1 MMQDQMFMHII
12 GADLAHI
19 QRDATGKQMT
29 RFTNDVQFMRDAT
42 VKAFTGI
49 ARDLITV
56 IVLAWVMIYTHWQMA
71 LIAMVVMPI
80 SIFPII
86 YIGKRLRRVSART
99 QENIGGVAAYLDDVL
114 KASRQVKA
122 YVTEEYEKRRAHQF
136 FEMVS
141 GNFLKAGK
149 TRARTSREARARR
162 MKTTTPRR
170 AFAASALALAL
181 GWVTND
187 DDASASASAS
197 SREDADLARAVAG
210 AREARARVAEAR
222 ATLDGVDARDAPP
235 LREIASL
242 LNTDAVKRL
251 EKNAVVID
259 AAVVREPLAEEE
271 RLAWRDVR
279 DEEWLTTRSTT
290 TLPMAKRPNDFLCAV
305 FSCYNDPRAPPST
318 DALLSL
324 RLTRDGVRMG
334 ARGDSRI
341 TAVGLAASLDD
352 ALEKL
357 DALLALVDDV

>member
-1 MMQDQMFMHII
+1 MYETTDRPVLID
-12 GADLAHI
+12 ARLLA
-19 QRDATGKQMT
+19 RATS
-29 RFTNDVQFMRDAT
+29 R
-42 VKAFTGI
+42 
-49 ARDLITV
+49 
-56 IVLAWVMIYTHWQMA
+56 
-71 LIAMVVMPI
+71 VVMSRAVANDAI
-80 SIFPII
+80 AFDRSS
-86 YIGKRLRRVSART
+86 VS
-99 QENIGGVAAYLDDVL
+99 
-114 KASRQVKA
+114 S
-122 YVTEEYEKRRAHQF
+122 
-136 FEMVS
+136 
-141 GNFLKAGK
+141 
-149 TRARTSREARARR
+149 RARTSREARARR

-181 GWVTND
+181 GWVTTD
-187 DDASASASAS
+187 DDASAS

-357 DALLALVDDV
+357 DALLALVDDA

>member
-1 MMQDQMFMHII
+1 
-12 GADLAHI
+12 
-19 QRDATGKQMT
+19 
-29 RFTNDVQFMRDAT
+29 
-42 VKAFTGI
+42 
-49 ARDLITV
+49 
-56 IVLAWVMIYTHWQMA
+56 
-71 LIAMVVMPI
+71 
-80 SIFPII
+80 
-86 YIGKRLRRVSART
+86 
-99 QENIGGVAAYLDDVL
+99 
-114 KASRQVKA
+114 
-122 YVTEEYEKRRAHQF
+122 
-136 FEMVS
+136 
-141 GNFLKAGK
+141 
-149 TRARTSREARARR
+149 

-357 DALLALVDDV
+357 DALLALVDDA

>member
-1 MMQDQMFMHII
+1 MYSCTKPPTD
-12 GADLAHI
+12 
-19 QRDATGKQMT
+19 RYSST
-29 RFTNDVQFMRDAT
+29 RVRR
-42 VKAFTGI
+42 
-49 ARDLITV
+49 ARDV
-56 IVLAWVMIYTHWQMA
+56 ARHVSRRRERRH
-71 LIAMVVMPI
+71 
-80 SIFPII
+80 
-86 YIGKRLRRVSART
+86 RLRSIERLLARSNVSRGAREDDEDDDESSVEFEREDSETRVR
-99 QENIGGVAAYLDDVL
+99 GV
-114 KASRQVKA
+114 R
-122 YVTEEYEKRRAHQF
+122 
-136 FEMVS
+136 
-141 GNFLKAGK
+141 
-149 TRARTSREARARR
+149 ARARAR
-162 MKTTTPRR
+162 MGDERRRRVRVRVVARGRGPR
-170 AFAASALALAL
+170 
-181 GWVTND
+181 
-187 DDASASASAS
+187 
-197 SREDADLARAVAG
+197 ARGRGG
-210 AREARARVAEAR
+210 ARGARVAEAR
-222 ATLDGVDARDAPP
+222 ATLDGVDARDAVP
-235 LREIASL
+235 LPEISSL
-242 LNTDAVKRL
+242 LNADAVKRL

>member
-1 MMQDQMFMHII
+1 M
-12 GADLAHI
+12 
-19 QRDATGKQMT
+19 
-29 RFTNDVQFMRDAT
+29 
-42 VKAFTGI
+42 
-49 ARDLITV
+49 
-56 IVLAWVMIYTHWQMA
+56 
-71 LIAMVVMPI
+71 
-80 SIFPII
+80 
-86 YIGKRLRRVSART
+86 
-99 QENIGGVAAYLDDVL
+99 
-114 KASRQVKA
+114 
-122 YVTEEYEKRRAHQF
+122 
-136 FEMVS
+136 
-141 GNFLKAGK
+141 
-149 TRARTSREARARR
+149 
-162 MKTTTPRR
+162 
-170 AFAASALALAL
+170 
-181 GWVTND
+181 TND
-187 DDASASASAS
+187 DDVRVRVRVVA
-197 SREDADLARAVAG
+197 RGRGLARAVAG

>member
-1 MMQDQMFMHII
+1 
-12 GADLAHI
+12 
-19 QRDATGKQMT
+19 
-29 RFTNDVQFMRDAT
+29 
-42 VKAFTGI
+42 
-49 ARDLITV
+49 
-56 IVLAWVMIYTHWQMA
+56 
-71 LIAMVVMPI
+71 
-80 SIFPII
+80 
-86 YIGKRLRRVSART
+86 
-99 QENIGGVAAYLDDVL
+99 
-114 KASRQVKA
+114 
-122 YVTEEYEKRRAHQF
+122 
-136 FEMVS
+136 
-141 GNFLKAGK
+141 
-149 TRARTSREARARR
+149 

-197 SREDADLARAVAG
+197 SREAADLARAVAG

-290 TLPMAKRPNDFLCAV
+290 TLPMAKRPNDFLCDV